1 MVLTERQR
9 GMKMSSN
16 NCGLNDNGG
25 NFWLGVLA
33 EVLGNAISKALDSDG
48 PVKGGVLDSVVNGI
62 NQIIPK

>member
-1 MVLTERQR
+1 V
-9 GMKMSSN
+9 
-16 NCGLNDNGG
+16 NGG

-33 EVLGNAISKALDSDG
+33 GVLGNAISKALDSDG